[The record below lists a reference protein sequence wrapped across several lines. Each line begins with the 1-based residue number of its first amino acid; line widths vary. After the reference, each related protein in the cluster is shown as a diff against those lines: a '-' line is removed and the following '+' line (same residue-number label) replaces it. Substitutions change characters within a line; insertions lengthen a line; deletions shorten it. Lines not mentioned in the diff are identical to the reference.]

1 MTYDNWKLQH
11 PPEYDNDQ
19 LSAEQ
24 RRQLA
29 TAEVEHLL
37 KGVEELED
45 ELDCYINFTSPGC
58 GQVDELTLEK
68 R

>member
-11 PPEYDNDQ
+11 PPEYENE
-19 LSAEQ
+19 LSHEQ
-24 RRQLA
+24 RRQVA
-29 TAEVEHLL
+29 IAQIEHLL

-45 ELDCYINFTSPGC
+45 ELDCYIIFTSPGC
-58 GQVDELTLEK
+58 GQVDELRLEK